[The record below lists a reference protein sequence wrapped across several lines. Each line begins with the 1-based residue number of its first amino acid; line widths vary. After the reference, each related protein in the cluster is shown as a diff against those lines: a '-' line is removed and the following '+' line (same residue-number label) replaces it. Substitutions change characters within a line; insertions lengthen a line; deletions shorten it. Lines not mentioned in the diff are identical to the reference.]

1 MVFLRIRGDRCSKS
15 LLRSPPC
22 LHNEWPTWDERS
34 LGNEYK
40 NDDAAGADRFRG
52 NVGMNFASLCCQIKD
67 VVLNVTS
74 WNPARDGYDQIIRY
88 IDLSSVNQDTKTIH
102 LNEPVVARESPS
114 RARQLVQTGDVL
126 VSTVRPNL
134 NGVAIIDSS
143 LDGATASTGFCVLR
157 PDEEKLDRAY
167 LFHWVKTSEFILD
180 MVRKATGASYP
191 AVSDRIVLESK
202 IPLPPI
208 AEQKRIAAILDKAE
222 ELRGIRRRALGE
234 LDAIVQSIF
243 LEMFGDSNSLLKRW
257 NNKKLGDLLDFLTT
271 GSRGW
276 AVHYSSSGDLFL
288 RIQNVRSD
296 ELLLNDVAYVKAPD
310 TAEAKSTRVQAGD
323 VLLSMTADLGRA
335 AVIPEGIGTA
345 YINQHLAILRTKAL
359 VPRFLSAYL
368 TSPLGQRQSLGRNR
382 QGVKAGL
389 NFDDVR
395 SFVVPFPLISLQ
407 QEFARRVEAIEH
419 LKTTHRKSLAQLNAL
434 FASLQHRAFRGEL

>member
-1 MVFLRIRGDRCSKS
+1 
-15 LLRSPPC
+15 
-22 LHNEWPTWDERS
+22 
-34 LGNEYK
+34 
-40 NDDAAGADRFRG
+40 
-52 NVGMNFASLCCQIKD
+52 MNFASLCCQIKD

-102 LNEPVVARESPS
+102 LNEPVVAHESPS

-134 NGVAIIDSS
+134 NGVAIIDAS

-167 LFHWVKTSEFILD
+167 LFHWVKTSEFISD

-202 IPLPPI
+202 ISLPPI

-222 ELRGIRRRALGE
+222 ELRGLRRKALGE
-234 LDAIVQSIF
+234 LDAIPQSIF
-243 LEMFGDSNSLLKRW
+243 LEMFGDPVTNPKGWETHLLGNLTVEGLQNGLYKTSSDYGEGTPILRIDAFYNGRVTKLDSLKRVRISLAEQETYGLQKDDIVI
-257 NNKKLGDLLDFLTT
+257 NRVNSIEYLGKSALIPRLLEPVIFESNMIRFRLDRKYACPRFIVEFLQTPFIKSQIRT
-271 GSRGW
+271 GTKD
-276 AVHYSSSGDLFL
+276 AVNQSSINQQD
-288 RIQNVRSD
+288 
-296 ELLLNDVAYVKAPD
+296 VKAFQI
-310 TAEAKSTRVQAGD
+310 RV
-323 VLLSMTADLGRA
+323 
-335 AVIPEGIGTA
+335 P
-345 YINQHLAILRTKAL
+345 
-359 VPRFLSAYL
+359 
-368 TSPLGQRQSLGRNR
+368 PL
-382 QGVKAGL
+382 
-389 NFDDVR
+389 
-395 SFVVPFPLISLQ
+395 PLQ

-419 LKTTHRKSLAQLNAL
+419 LKTTHRESLAQLNAL